1 MIRALLPAALAGLLL
16 GGCAS
21 TIPVPTTVETAG
33 MPNPEN
39 ALRQSM
45 QHVDAEMS
53 QLGQFSPRGD
63 RAVGPLVPEDLQ
75 RTVSFNW
82 SGPLD
87 KGVAKLAASIGY
99 TFFTTGPA
107 GAQEVPV
114 AVQIQSV
121 PVLQVFQTLGE
132 QAGANA
138 TVEVDPIHHSVQV
151 IHHV

>member
-1 MIRALLPAALAGLLL
+1 M
-16 GGCAS
+16 
-21 TIPVPTTVETAG
+21 
-33 MPNPEN
+33 
-39 ALRQSM
+39 
-45 QHVDAEMS
+45 
-53 QLGQFSPRGD
+53 
-63 RAVGPLVPEDLQ
+63 GPLVPEDLQ

-121 PVLQVFQTLGE
+121 PVLQVFQALGE